1 MAYHQYE
8 CASFATQP
16 QLQIRE
22 RVLHRI
28 LVWREKGLFTEQD
41 WRSLTMLLSHPS
53 EDVHNEHRQAELDR
67 LTRDAKAATDSK
79 LPLGEIKRIYGA
91 VRQVPPPSPF
101 PLEPR
106 RSRVTNGGS
115 VPFPPLSRF

>member
-8 CASFATQP
+8 CASFATKP

-53 EDVHNEHRQAELDR
+53 EDVQNEDRQAELHR
-67 LTRDAKAATDSK
+67 LTRDAKAATGSG
-79 LPLGEIKRIYGA
+79 LPLDEIKRIYGA
-91 VRQVPPPSPF
+91 VRQVPPCPF
-101 PLEPR
+101 STGTSEK
-106 RSRVTNGGS
+106 SRVTNGGR
-115 VPFPPLSRF
+115 VPFPPAL